1 MSVFIYTRA
10 ETAHQ
15 TENQVKSAKAIL
27 ALHGLKVDDGGIKQ
41 EIGHAAGSTV
51 IEYLVDHCKAG
62 DTVAVTKPSVLYP
75 EPLRLIEI
83 AGQLYGKGI
92 NLLVADQ
99 PGGRLDLNVLR
110 SIVEPL
116 KAQQAKID
124 KLQDQLQQ
132 IELEHQ
138 KEFDEYQRGLEKQ
151 ISAYLAARGITLSH
165 LLRPAGPIE
174 GTSPVPRPDQG
185 RRIRELREQL
195 HLSQTDA
202 GKLVDPPMDKSAV
215 SRCETVGGAAPRYD
229 DLSAAIEV
237 EAILKSHEA
246 KQKARGINPNPEPE
260 NLAVAHIRQA
270 VQQGTSSDTTELWKQ
285 AEVDGKLGK
294 PQKLS
299 DPTDIEKAWAD
310 AKLASS
316 VAT

>member
-1 MSVFIYTRA
+1 MATYIYTRA

-15 TENQVKSAKAIL
+15 TDQQVKSCKAIL
-27 ALHGLKVDDGGIKQ
+27 SLHGLKADDGGIKQ

-51 IEYLVDHCKAG
+51 IDFLVDHCRAG

-132 IELEHQ
+132 IELEHE
-138 KEFDEYQRGLEKQ
+138 KEFDEYQKGLEKQ

-185 RRIRELREQL
+185 RRVRELREQL
-195 HLSQTDA
+195 HLSQTEA
-202 GKLVDPPMDKSAV
+202 GKLVDPVLDKSAV
-215 SRCETVGGAAPRYD
+215 SRIETQGGGAPGYA
-229 DLSAAIEV
+229 DLSSALEV

-246 KQKARGINPNPEPE
+246 KQRAKGINPRGPEPE
-260 NLAVAHIRQA
+260 SDAIRHIREAVAGT
-270 VQQGTSSDTTELWKQ
+270 VQPGPSI
-285 AEVDGKLGK
+285 GK

-299 DPTDIEKAWAD
+299 DPTDIEQAWAD

-316 VAT
+316 TAT